1 MDRIKK
7 IEDILHRV
15 TSLAKEDDEITAL
28 LIYGTRADDS
38 HDLLSDLDLMVV
50 TKNRGRLVKHLED
63 HNDYSIEYEDR
74 IVLFY
79 ILDNFTLKVD
89 VTIAEDITK
98 LETLQGGGSFRF
110 LVNKTNLSI
119 PEAEVSIEE
128 RIKYHINRTVE
139 SFYSMT
145 IANQSSDKYRFMFY
159 QFLVLQHLYT
169 IEYHLAGYEEFSYLP
184 KQLLRK
190 IPQDLQRKYKK
201 DFDPNSDLVN
211 GVLRRE
217 QLLTWILDAL
227 RRVRKKY
234 PNLENGTPTFLSK
247 FHKQNL
253 VWNLR
258 DISTVNP
265 SVVKSGVIYRSS
277 TPGTNIH
284 PSSSKVFSHIRTV
297 VDLRYR
303 EETEAFP
310 YELPDVS
317 YHNVPVGEKHVKP
330 HGMVYTEIGVDPFFY
345 EYFPR
350 HYGDEISEVMR
361 LIIREEKPIMI
372 HCHAGKDRTG
382 MIVAMLQKLAGMPD
396 EDIIRDYVSS
406 RYDTRE
412 RKIRITLKVIE
423 EAGGIWQFLRNTG
436 LEYDETSALLS
447 LLSLE

>member
-7 IEDILHRV
+7 IEEILHRV
-15 TSLAKEDDEITAL
+15 TSLAQEDEEITAL

-50 TKNRGRLVKHLED
+50 TKNREHLVRHLED

-98 LETLQGGGSFRF
+98 LQTLRGGGSFRF
-110 LVNKTNLSI
+110 LVNKTNLTI
-119 PEAEVSIEE
+119 PETEVSIEE

-190 IPQDLQRKYKK
+190 IPKDLQRKYKK

-217 QLLTWILDAL
+217 QLLSWILDTL
-227 RRVRKKY
+227 QRVREKY
-234 PNLENGTPTFLSK
+234 PDFENGASSFISK
-247 FHKQNL
+247 FHTQNL
-253 VWNLR
+253 VWNFR
-258 DISTVNP
+258 DISTINP
-265 SVVKSGVIYRSS
+265 STIKSGLIYRSS
-277 TPGTNIH
+277 TPGTNLH
-284 PSSSKVFSHIRTV
+284 PLASKAFSHIQTV
-297 VDLRYR
+297 IDLRYK
-303 EETEAFP
+303 EESEEFP
-310 YELPDVS
+310 YTLSNVT
-317 YHNVPVGEKHVKP
+317 YHNVPVGEKHVRP

-361 LIIREEKPIMI
+361 LIICEEKPVMI

-382 MIVAMLQKLAGMPD
+382 MVVAMLQKLVGITD
-396 EDIIRDYVSS
+396 EDIVRDYVSS
-406 RYDTRE
+406 RFDTDE
-412 RKIRITLKVIE
+412 RKIRITLEVIE
-423 EAGGIWQFLRNTG
+423 EAGGIWQFLRYKG
-436 LEYDETSALLS
+436 LSSEEISALQS